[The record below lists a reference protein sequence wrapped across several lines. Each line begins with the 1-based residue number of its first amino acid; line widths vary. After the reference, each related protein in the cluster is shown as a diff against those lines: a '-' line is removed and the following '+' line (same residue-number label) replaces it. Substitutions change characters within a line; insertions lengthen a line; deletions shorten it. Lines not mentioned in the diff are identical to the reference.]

1 MINKNSLCTKK
12 ERRHIIDTF
21 NIFILLRDKSISGFM
36 LEKET
41 GVSRTTLLKV
51 RANKEQFQNLSIKTL
66 SKIQEWL
73 LSKNGQSYLASSSN
87 AYNLKALEDIQS
99 GDVDLYKQIDL
110 DKVEAFIKNSFIK
123 TGLFEKAAGF
133 SSMERSLFKRGKK
146 DIYSM
151 TLKKVVSIQKL
162 INQIEQDG
170 LATVMEFYG

>member
-1 MINKNSLCTKK
+1 M
-12 ERRHIIDTF
+12 
-21 NIFILLRDKSISGFM
+21 
-36 LEKET
+36 
-41 GVSRTTLLKV
+41 
-51 RANKEQFQNLSIKTL
+51 
-66 SKIQEWL
+66 
-73 LSKNGQSYLASSSN
+73 
-87 AYNLKALEDIQS
+87 EDIQS